1 MEKITHIS
9 NELKEW
15 LLKTLHSGVKPE
27 QLVDALIKKGF
38 EPKFS
43 YTLIFQMIRNQSID
57 TIDGNQTLYQNEI
70 PSIGK
75 KGNLIHS
82 SDRDIKV
89 TMRMNHP
96 CIIYLDNFLVAKNVM
111 N

>member
-38 EPKFS
+38 DSEIFLYSYISNDPK
-43 YTLIFQMIRNQSID
+43 SIYR
-57 TIDGNQTLYQNEI
+57 YQRWKSNAL
-70 PSIGK
+70 SK
-75 KGNLIHS
+75 
-82 SDRDIKV
+82 
-89 TMRMNHP
+89 
-96 CIIYLDNFLVAKNVM
+96 
-111 N
+111 